1 MFLESLAKSQ
11 KSFMNISIAKGANML
26 TKQQV
31 PNLLTITRIVLIAPI
46 LFVLMSP
53 ELAKKWVLALF
64 LIAAAT
70 DFLDGYFARK
80 WNARSNL
87 GSMLDQISD
96 KLLVVTVLV
105 VLSLYQIT
113 GVLTVLV
120 ILLRE
125 IYVSGLR
132 EHMALSNIAMPVSK
146 IGKYKTAVQMTSVG
160 IILSGLTFDLD
171 GIMIFGGSYGSS
183 ELVIA
188 GNVLL
193 VIGAVLG
200 VISAVQYTL
209 ALVRSNR
216 AA

>member
-1 MFLESLAKSQ
+1 
-11 KSFMNISIAKGANML
+11 ML

-31 PNLLTITRIVLIAPI
+31 PNALTITRIALIAPI
-46 LFVLMSP
+46 IFVLMSP
-53 ELAKKWVLALF
+53 ELAKKWVLWLF

-87 GSMLDQISD
+87 GAMLDQISD
-96 KLLVVTVLV
+96 KLLVVTVLI

-113 GVLTVLV
+113 GVLTVIV

-132 EHMALSNIAMPVSK
+132 EHMALSNIALPVSR
-146 IGKYKTAVQMTSVG
+146 IGKYKTAVQMTSIG
-160 IILSGLTFDLD
+160 IILAGLTFSIE
-171 GIMIFGGSYGSS
+171 GIRIFGGSYGSS
-183 ELVIA
+183 EIVIG

-193 VIGAVLG
+193 VVGALLG
-200 VISAVQYTL
+200 IISAVQYTL

>member
-1 MFLESLAKSQ
+1 
-11 KSFMNISIAKGANML
+11 ML

-31 PNLLTITRIVLIAPI
+31 PNLLTLTRIALIAPI

-64 LIAAAT
+64 LVAAAT

-87 GSMLDQISD
+87 GAMLDQISD
-96 KLLVVTVLV
+96 KLLVVTILI

-132 EHMALSNIAMPVSK
+132 EHMALSNIALPVSK
-146 IGKYKTAVQMTSVG
+146 LGKYKTAVQMVSVG
-160 IILSGLTFDLD
+160 IILSGLTFDMDSIL
-171 GIMIFGGSYGSS
+171 IFGSSYGSS
-183 ELVIA
+183 DIVIA
-188 GNVLL
+188 GNILL
-193 VIGAVLG
+193 VVGALLG
-200 VISAVQYTL
+200 IASAVQYTL
-209 ALVRSNR
+209 ALVRNNR
-216 AA
+216 TV